1 MAIARQ
7 LKAIATTQIRNVAAI
22 GSNIVVANANSDL
35 TSALLATRT
44 TVRLRSASATR
55 ELPLENFLV
64 DTYRVALNADE
75 ILDAIRTLYLSLSL
89 SPICTHYSPPCNQ
102 TFHLRESTNSSRRT
116 RSLVVQPRVHRS

>member
-75 ILDAIRTLYLSLSL
+75 ILDAIRTLYRSLSL
-89 SPICTHYSPPCNQ
+89 SQSHCSISNVHS
-102 TFHLRESTNSSRRT
+102 LISTM
-116 RSLVVQPRVHRS
+116 